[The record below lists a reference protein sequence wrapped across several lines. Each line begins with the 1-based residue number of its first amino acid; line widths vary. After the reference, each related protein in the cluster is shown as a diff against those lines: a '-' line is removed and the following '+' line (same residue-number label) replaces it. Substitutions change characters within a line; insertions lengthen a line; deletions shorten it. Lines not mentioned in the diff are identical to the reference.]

1 MTLNSGEKM
10 KTSLVPP
17 EYIRHIYPEIEKF
30 LDRLVPVTNGR
41 FERIDLVHD
50 MLIQRENLW
59 IITDDEEYIVGIVM
73 TEIMYYPRK
82 RILGIQYCAGDK
94 LDDWMDSTLEI
105 LENWAVDNDCKAMEL
120 TGRKGWVKKLKLQSW
135 EEEFVVVKKDK
146 LEKTILSLVKS
157 ENKDGK
163 GKEQST
169 PTGSTKRHNRNLSE
183 QTA

>member
-82 RILGIQYCAGDK
+82 RILAIQYCAGDK

-120 TGRKGWVKKLKLQSW
+120 TGRRGWVKKLKLQSW

-146 LEKTILSLVKS
+146 LEKTKLSLVKS
-157 ENKDGK
+157 ENKDGQRK
-163 GKEQST
+163 QQT
-169 PTGSTKRHNRNLSE
+169 PTGYTKRHNRNLSE